1 MSNEKERDKKV
12 DFKRDK
18 ADFQNRTVVREGGGF
33 RLNKGSQNSKIEFLD
48 SIMDPKIL
56 R

>member
-1 MSNEKERDKKV
+1 MHEGIAHVLVLEVSTS
-12 DFKRDK
+12 
-18 ADFQNRTVVREGGGF
+18 AGSIVVSSKGRGF